1 MSLFLGKLQRYY
13 KGQQPT
19 DLLNFGFQFEDP
31 EFPYDNMVYSTDQKK
46 NEKFNEIVRNNL
58 NLGIDDEF
66 EIEFESVNGPYN
78 KIFDEKINCTKFRQ
92 NIIGNCYFL
101 DVLSLLSNYGQLLTQ
116 IFRIDKMNMQG
127 YYEICLFID
136 GQWQIVIIDDKI
148 PYLKIN
154 GEIHYI
160 GCSPLDDSGCCYFVL
175 LEKAFAKVKGSYVD
189 MDGGFS
195 YEAFH
200 MLTGFSYK
208 LISHESINSKE
219 LYNYIYEK
227 MRESGYLFCCES
239 HKELVGEYHA
249 FSILNVEKFKTIN
262 MIQLRNPW
270 GAGQKELISDENK
283 ISLANIM
290 NTFLKG
296 EQNGIMWVDEANYH
310 NKFICTECCYSM
322 LGSNVITF
330 RFSNIKKDIDHNIF
344 MDKSGKLLFKLVLTK
359 EERIIL
365 SHNFSYYKKN
375 EGPNLKFDCYNLDNN
390 QMHSLDIEFTLN
402 KGKYV
407 IIASFDNV
415 DIKRDNIYLIVNLYC
430 LNEVKFG
437 FIKSVRPEKEKNI
450 IYKDVFNNS
459 EESLKRTKSS
469 YRHLE
474 DLRDKY
480 LYHQTL
486 IKFFKEKLGCEFS
499 MTGLGFYLDTFQN
512 DKVECMIRINKGK
525 RAKFKQIVVSQEIKP
540 NKALSNEIY
549 VGTSHI
555 KGEIVGRGEV
565 WKIKEVCTDENLEKN
580 LDAECIFRGEVV
592 KNKKIETKKEIIED
606 KKVSEFREEINN
618 DQIENIE
625 DKIASLEI
633 FEEDKKE
640 GIIRIRSKLNIKN
653 KFENKIKSPLHDHY
667 LYLCNTERSFLGE
680 GYICNICK
688 KDFKNSIPSFYC
700 TLCDFDMCPNCTKLT
715 EFLPES
721 IKGECCLEG
730 NYWQFKSST
739 HQHPMTYLTLKNI
752 SKPIYCD
759 NENCNN
765 IINSNVYFYYCS
777 GCEYHLCEE
786 CKLKEKP
793 GNIYQFST
801 YWHNHPLSFCIPL
814 NIKSLFRFTCNHCG
828 QELFLKFSFYC
839 TKCNYYLC
847 FNCFLNY
854 TENFKDVFVRT
865 ENDKI
870 PIANNNNNNEKMDF
884 QIKIKMHLHPLTFCI
899 IRNFSEN
906 DKYFRCHICK
916 EKFKDL
922 DIYYLCSLCDFKYC
936 KKCIDKI
943 LTNDEKKENK

>member
-1 MSLFLGKLQRYY
+1 M
-13 KGQQPT
+13 
-19 DLLNFGFQFEDP
+19 
-31 EFPYDNMVYSTDQKK
+31 
-46 NEKFNEIVRNNL
+46 
-58 NLGIDDEF
+58 
-66 EIEFESVNGPYN
+66 
-78 KIFDEKINCTKFRQ
+78 
-92 NIIGNCYFL
+92 
-101 DVLSLLSNYGQLLTQ
+101 
-116 IFRIDKMNMQG
+116 
-127 YYEICLFID
+127 
-136 GQWQIVIIDDKI
+136 
-148 PYLKIN
+148 
-154 GEIHYI
+154 
-160 GCSPLDDSGCCYFVL
+160 
-175 LEKAFAKVKGSYVD
+175 
-189 MDGGFS
+189 
-195 YEAFH
+195 
-200 MLTGFSYK
+200 
-208 LISHESINSKE
+208 
-219 LYNYIYEK
+219 
-227 MRESGYLFCCES
+227 
-239 HKELVGEYHA
+239 
-249 FSILNVEKFKTIN
+249 
-262 MIQLRNPW
+262 
-270 GAGQKELISDENK
+270 
-283 ISLANIM
+283 
-290 NTFLKG
+290 
-296 EQNGIMWVDEANYH
+296 
-310 NKFICTECCYSM
+310 
-322 LGSNVITF
+322 
-330 RFSNIKKDIDHNIF
+330 
-344 MDKSGKLLFKLVLTK
+344 
-359 EERIIL
+359 
-365 SHNFSYYKKN
+365 
-375 EGPNLKFDCYNLDNN
+375 
-390 QMHSLDIEFTLN
+390 
-402 KGKYV
+402 
-407 IIASFDNV
+407 
-415 DIKRDNIYLIVNLYC
+415 
-430 LNEVKFG
+430 
-437 FIKSVRPEKEKNI
+437 
-450 IYKDVFNNS
+450 
-459 EESLKRTKSS
+459 
-469 YRHLE
+469 
-474 DLRDKY
+474 
-480 LYHQTL
+480 
-486 IKFFKEKLGCEFS
+486 GCEFS

-884 QIKIKMHLHPLTFCI
+884 QIKIKMHLHPLTFCV
-899 IRNFSEN
+899 IRFFSEN
-906 DKYFRCHICK
+906 KNYFRCHICK